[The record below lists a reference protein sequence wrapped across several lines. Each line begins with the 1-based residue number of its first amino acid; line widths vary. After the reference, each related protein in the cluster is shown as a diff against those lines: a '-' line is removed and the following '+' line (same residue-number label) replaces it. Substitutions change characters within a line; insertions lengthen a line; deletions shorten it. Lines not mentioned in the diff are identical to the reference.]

1 MAFTKGEFTT
11 QNHFQPLFVCVP
23 SPEKILI
30 LNLFRHHANDDPPLE
45 SVDTHISNQQ
55 SSPWIG
61 SLQEQALDIYMLV
74 KVYFVIPQKNIY
86 CLRNLC

>member
-1 MAFTKGEFTT
+1 MAFAKGEFATR
-11 QNHFQPLFVCVP
+11 NHSQPLFICVP
-23 SPEKILI
+23 SPEKILT
-30 LNLFRHHANDDPPLE
+30 LNPCRHNANNEPPLE

-74 KVYFVIPQKNIY
+74 
-86 CLRNLC
+86 